1 MILLPLKRET
11 IVLPFSAEEVE
22 KKLWFH
28 IFPIKPGE
36 TMPDKR
42 DELFLLNGWIK
53 DRKFKVSR
61 KLRSPENFLPMM
73 QGSIEE
79 TSRGSLLFIQYN
91 LFFSSIFFLIFWSV
105 ITLFMTFFFIY
116 FYGILLY
123 GVISLLLGVG
133 NYVVA
138 VANFNIQA
146 RKSRA
151 VLEEILNK
159 P

>member
-28 IFPIKPGE
+28 VFPIKPGE
-36 TMPDKR
+36 SMPDKR
-42 DELFLLNGWIK
+42 EELFLLNGWIK
-53 DRKFKVSR
+53 GRKFKVSR
-61 KLRSPENFLPMM
+61 KVRTPENFLPIM

-79 TSRGSLLFIQYN
+79 TSRGSLLFLQYS
-91 LFFSSIFFLIFWSV
+91 LFFSSVFFIFFWSA
-105 ITLFMTFFFIY
+105 ITLFLTFFFVY
-116 FYGILLY
+116 FYGNILY
-123 GVISLLLGVG
+123 AVISLLLGVG

-138 VANFNIQA
+138 VANFNIQVK
-146 RKSRA
+146 KSKI
-151 VLEEILNK
+151 LIMEILNR